1 MKSKQTIFC
10 SRLLDLSGL
19 SLKQK
24 AFARMSL
31 VSVVLMSLSACITN
45 SGFDVPS
52 QEPADVEDRII
63 IDGEE
68 LPLPDDDLP
77 SAEPLSGDAP
87 MSPVVRS
94 LLAQSRDQRRVGK
107 WDGAAMLLERALRIE
122 PRNAEI
128 WSRLANIRFDQQS
141 WSKAIQLAAKS
152 NTLTRNNIDLKRRN
166 WILMANSYDEMGD
179 STSAQRIYD
188 RLNQ

>member
-1 MKSKQTIFC
+1 
-10 SRLLDLSGL
+10 
-19 SLKQK
+19 
-24 AFARMSL
+24 MSL
-31 VSVVLMSLSACITN
+31 VLIVLTSLSACVTN

-63 IDGEE
+63 IDGEA
-68 LPLPDDDLP
+68 LPLPDEDLI
-77 SAEPLSGDAP
+77 SAEPLSSDVP

-107 WDGAAMLLERALRIE
+107 WDRAAMLLERALRIE
-122 PRNAEI
+122 PRNAEV

-152 NTLTRNNIDLKRRN
+152 NTLARNNVDLKRRN
-166 WILMANSYDEMGD
+166 WILMANAYDEMGD
-179 STSAQRIYD
+179 SQSAQRIYD